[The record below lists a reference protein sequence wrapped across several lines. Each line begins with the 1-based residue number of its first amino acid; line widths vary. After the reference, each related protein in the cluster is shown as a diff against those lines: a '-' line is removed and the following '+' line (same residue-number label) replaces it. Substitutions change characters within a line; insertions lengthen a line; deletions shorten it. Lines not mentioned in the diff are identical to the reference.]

1 MAKRRTK
8 KYKIKK
14 IKKINKKTKKINKK
28 RQKNKQKKM
37 KGGGGWSDGIL
48 GFFNGNKKKE
58 QKYLE
63 DKKNPENNEK
73 NCPKPKG
80 VFEQINDF
88 SKEQTETLV
97 NTLNKVNV
105 NIKKTAKQQVGKT
118 FNNLMQAMVDKSEK
132 ENVCPCCKRPYTDKE
147 KVPAPKAGYEAPK
160 AGYEAPKA
168 GYEAPKAGYEA
179 PKAGDEA
186 NADIMKKLA
195 ENPKAK
201 DEEPKAGDE
210 AETAKDLS
218 DERQQ

>member
-8 KYKIKK
+8 KYK

-28 RQKNKQKKM
+28 RQKNKQKNKQKKM
-37 KGGGGWSDGIL
+37 KGGGGWTDGIL
-48 GFFNGNKKKE
+48 GFFKGNKNKE

-63 DKKNPENNEK
+63 DKKNSENNDK

-88 SKEQTETLV
+88 SKEQTDTLV

-147 KVPAPKAGYEAPK
+147 KVPVPKAKDEAPK
-160 AGYEAPKA
+160 AGDEAPKA
-168 GYEAPKAGYEA
+168 GDEA

-195 ENPKAK
+195 ENPKA
-201 DEEPKAGDE
+201 GDE
-210 AETAKDLS
+210 ADTAKDLS
-218 DERQQ
+218 DERQQL